1 MKNQYFLDPRSL
13 FKNRRQNPG
22 LVYLNLSRQIRI
34 FSHPYSHIVFIYIFI
49 DITVRKSSRR
59 NINIS
64 LVTIVVVVQI
74 TTTRVVDAHRPN
86 RPNNN
91 EKILGVTVVVG
102 EQTRIPTRIRQT
114 IATILV
120 RQEAVVVAVA
130 GTVMMEETKMKM
142 HTDNR

>member
-1 MKNQYFLDPRSL
+1 M
-13 FKNRRQNPG
+13 
-22 LVYLNLSRQIRI
+22 
-34 FSHPYSHIVFIYIFI
+34 
-49 DITVRKSSRR
+49 
-59 NINIS
+59 
-64 LVTIVVVVQI
+64 
-74 TTTRVVDAHRPN
+74 VDAHRPN

-142 HTDNR
+142 HTDNRWEVTIREWVIANLFVKNS

>member
-1 MKNQYFLDPRSL
+1 M
-13 FKNRRQNPG
+13 
-22 LVYLNLSRQIRI
+22 
-34 FSHPYSHIVFIYIFI
+34 
-49 DITVRKSSRR
+49 
-59 NINIS
+59 
-64 LVTIVVVVQI
+64 VVVQI

-142 HTDNR
+142 HTDNRWEVTIREWVIADLFVKNS